1 MSEKIS
7 QAAWRR
13 KTRRDFLTAG
23 AAGVLGLLGA
33 SWLFTR
39 AEQDG
44 IPWPLRTA
52 HRWNEAIWRKVY
64 SNARLGETPAAP
76 APGTPA
82 RVNGDIG
89 LEDFTPTSGW
99 RLSVSPLP
107 AVGAAE
113 DPRNLRLTLDQVRA
127 LPQTET
133 TMRFKCVE
141 GWSEVMSCKGVRFSD
156 FLAAMKL
163 GTRDGQPPNATL
175 SNLYPYV
182 GLETPNLRYYVSLDM
197 ESMLHPKTILATE
210 INGVPL
216 NGDHG
221 APLRLIVPVKY
232 GIKSLKRVGRI
243 FFADTRPP
251 DYWAEQGYDW
261 YASL

>member
-7 QAAWRR
+7 KAAWRR
-13 KTRRDFLTAG
+13 KTRRDFLAAG
-23 AAGVLGLLGA
+23 AAGVLGVLGA
-33 SWLFTR
+33 SWLFSR
-39 AEQDG
+39 EDEDG
-44 IPWPLRTA
+44 IPWPLRAA
-52 HRWNEAIWRKVY
+52 HRWNEAVWRKVY
-64 SNARLGETPAAP
+64 NNDRLGETPAAP

-82 RVNGDIG
+82 RVNGDLG
-89 LEDFTPTSGW
+89 LADYTPASEW

-107 AVGAAE
+107 DIEDAQ
-113 DPRNLRLTLDQVRA
+113 DPRNLRLTLDRLRA

-133 TMRFKCVE
+133 AMLFKCIE
-141 GWSEVMSCKGVRFSD
+141 GWSEVMSCKGVRFTD
-156 FLAAMKL
+156 FMAALKL
-163 GTRDGQPPNATL
+163 GTRDGQPPNAKR
-175 SNLYPYV
+175 SNLYRYV
-182 GLETPNLRYYVSLDM
+182 GLETPNQRYYVSLDM

-210 INGVPL
+210 LNGAPL
-216 NGDHG
+216 NYDHG